1 MEEELIQE
9 LKNLIEGDVDT
20 NEEMLKSRSTDYSI
34 FSVKPQVV
42 IFPKHS
48 QDIQNLVHWV
58 DTKRSIGGYSD
69 LSLTVRA
76 AGTCMSGGSLNES
89 IIVDI
94 TRYMSGILEIVKKDY
109 GFQQNPLTKH
119 SFPVV
124 GHVRVLPGTPYRKLE
139 EEAERQGMVMPCFPA
154 SKNLCAVGGMVG
166 NNGAGE
172 KTLKYGQNKDFVQ
185 ELKVIFSDGNEYIV
199 KPISKTELD
208 AKMIEDT
215 FEGRLYRFVWNI
227 IQRNKDEIKKAKPIT
242 TKNSS
247 GYLVWDVWDEENQI
261 FDLTKMIVG
270 AQGTTAIITEITYK
284 LVSIEAYSN
293 LLVLFV
299 NKSTD
304 LPKIVEKLSNFD
316 VETMEV
322 YDKHTFKFAIRFFK
336 DFLKDKGLFGV
347 ISYAFNFIPEMFMA
361 LTGGIPEFVVL
372 VEFVSNDTHEIQDE
386 MKKAEMSLKD
396 LKIPTRIL
404 TTKREIEKYWNIR
417 RDSFKLLSDHS
428 KKLRTAPFIDDCVI
442 PVKYYPEY
450 MRELTEL
457 LDSYKLLYTVAGH
470 LGNGNLHVIPL
481 MDFQKPETEKIILEL
496 SDKVYT
502 IVKKYQGSITAEH
515 NDGLIRTPFL
525 PLMFGDSVVS
535 IFQELKDAFD
545 PRNIFNPKKKV
556 GGTREDIEQWMIK
569 PRQK

>member
-1 MEEELIQE
+1 MEKELIQE
-9 LKNLIEGDVDT
+9 LTNLIEGDVDT
-20 NEEMLKSRSTDYSI
+20 SDEILKSRSTDYSI
-34 FSVKPQVV
+34 FSVLPKVV

-48 QDIQNLVHWV
+48 QDIQNLVHWI

-76 AGTCMSGGSLNES
+76 AGTCMSGGPLNES
-89 IIVDI
+89 IIVDT
-94 TRYMSGILEIVKKDY
+94 TRYMSGILEVVKKDY
-109 GFQQNPLTKH
+109 GFQYNPLTKH
-119 SFPVV
+119 SFPVI
-124 GHVRVLPGTPYRKLE
+124 GHARVLPGTPYKILE
-139 EEAERQGMVMPCFPA
+139 EETEKQGMIMPCFPA

-185 ELKVIFSDGNEYIV
+185 ELKVVFADGNEYIV

-208 AKMIEDT
+208 LKMIEDT
-215 FEGRLYRFVWNI
+215 FEGRLYRSVWNI
-227 IQRNKDEIKKAKPIT
+227 IQRNREEIQKAKPPT

-247 GYLVWDVWDEENQI
+247 GYLVWDVWDEEKQI

-284 LVSIEAYSN
+284 LVSVEAYSN

-299 NKSTD
+299 NTSED
-304 LPKIVEKLSNFD
+304 LPKIVNKLSEFD

-347 ISYAFNFIPEMFMA
+347 ISYAFNFIPEMIMA
-361 LTGGIPEFVVL
+361 LTGGLPEFVVL
-372 VEFVSNDTHEIQDE
+372 VEFVSNDKNEIQYE
-386 MKKAEMSLKD
+386 IKKAEASLKD
-396 LKIPTRIL
+396 LKISSRIL
-404 TTKREIEKYWNIR
+404 TTQKEIQKYWNIR

-442 PVKYYPEY
+442 PVEHYPKY
-450 MRELTEL
+450 MKELTQL
-457 LDSYKLLYTVAGH
+457 LDSYGLLYTVAGH

-496 SDKVYT
+496 SNKVYE

-515 NDGLIRTPFL
+515 NDGIIRTPFL

-535 IFQELKDAFD
+535 IFQELKDSFD

-556 GGTREDIEQWMIK
+556 GATVHDVQNWIIK